1 MTVRSPPK
9 GLDRLH
15 RYRGPAGLRPRPMV
29 AILSPMVLAVVAVVA
44 VVAREAGLAI
54 RLEDGLAAI
63 PTLR

>member
-9 GLDRLH
+9 SLDRLH
-15 RYRGPAGLRPRPMV
+15 RHRGPAGLRPRPMV
-29 AILSPMVLAVVAVVA
+29 AILSPTVLAVVAL
-44 VVAREAGLAI
+44 EAGLAI